1 MTAVATQK
9 TRRTVRYAT
18 LEEFK
23 EDLDSLLEGSCE
35 TVGNWTLAQIIDHI
49 GDTFHASIDGID
61 YKAPWFARTF
71 IAPFMKNS
79 VLIKPMKPGIQLP
92 KDAQKFLPPSDVTL
106 EAAVEKV
113 RSGLTRLESELPVAD
128 HPFFGK
134 MASEEWMQLHLRH
147 CELHMSFI
155 VPADADSE

>member
-1 MTAVATQK
+1 MSATATQK

-23 EDLDSLLEGSCE
+23 QDLDALLESGCE
-35 TVGNWTLAQIIDHI
+35 TIGNWSLAQIVDHL
-49 GDTFHASIDGID
+49 GSTFHVSIDGAPF
-61 YKAPWFARTF
+61 KAPWFARTF
-71 IAPFMKNS
+71 ISPFLKNS
-79 VLIKPMKPGIQLP
+79 ALIKPMRPGIQLG
-92 KDAQKFLPPSDVTL
+92 KKAQKYMPKEDVSL
-106 EAAVEKV
+106 EAALEKV
-113 RSGLTRLESELPVAD
+113 SSGLARLEHELPVAD

-155 VPADADSE
+155 VPKE

>member
-1 MTAVATQK
+1 MSATATQK

-23 EDLDSLLEGSCE
+23 QDLDALLEGGCE
-35 TVGNWTLAQIIDHI
+35 TIGNWSLAQIIDHL
-49 GDTFHASIDGID
+49 GSTFHVSIDGTPF
-61 YKAPWFARTF
+61 KAPWFARTF
-71 IAPFMKNS
+71 ISPFLKNS
-79 VLIKPMKPGIQLP
+79 ALIKPMRPGIQLG
-92 KDAQKFLPPSDVTL
+92 KKAQKYMPKEDVTL
-106 EAAVEKV
+106 EAALEKV
-113 RSGLTRLESELPVAD
+113 RSGLARLEHELPVAD

-155 VPADADSE
+155 VPKE